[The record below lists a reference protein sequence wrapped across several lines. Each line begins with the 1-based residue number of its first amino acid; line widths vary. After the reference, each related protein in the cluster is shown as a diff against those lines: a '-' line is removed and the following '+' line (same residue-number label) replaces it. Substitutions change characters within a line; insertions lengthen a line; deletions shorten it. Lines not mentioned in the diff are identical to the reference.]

1 MESEIEKTRLPS
13 DLFDQR
19 RIMEQVER
27 IKQAALE
34 AQKKIDYDSA
44 HSPQTI
50 KAIEVVEHF
59 LRKRHRLCYGGQ
71 AINAHLP
78 KAYQFYNPEYS
89 VPDYDFFTPSQKSD
103 ILLLVKDLRAAG
115 FMEIYVREGMHEGTF
130 KIYVDYV
137 PVADMTAIDPALYRI
152 LSRREY
158 RLNGISYLDAN
169 TLRMMMYLELSR
181 PAGEVSRWG
190 KVYER
195 LVLFNEFAV
204 TPPCRI
210 QPMAEHTL
218 TPEQVQYVLSFMVEH
233 QRVFAGADLIS
244 FYDRVLRTRL
254 KRSKWVLTTKRPFL
268 FYSPTPQEDA
278 DHLVQAFRSHDHSE
292 DKEHGKAR
300 GAFRIVSYDSKGV
313 ELLPSMKII
322 VRAKKPLVFI
332 IQQTACYSHLSFR
345 MDRHRSLLIASMD
358 TLITL
363 YFSLGLIRSA
373 YFDMG
378 SMECVANHVVQLSV
392 LARNRSGG
400 PFPFISITCQGH
412 QPSVTSLIR
421 KRIQRLTRSK
431 DHIKDLLTESTRRPV
446 VHTAKNSM
454 TRNGKK
460 SHGTRRRHE

>member
-1 MESEIEKTRLPS
+1 MESEIEELRPRS

-27 IKQAALE
+27 IKHAALE
-34 AQKKIDYDSA
+34 AQKKIDYESA
-44 HSPQTI
+44 HDPQVS
-50 KAIEVVEHF
+50 KSIEVVENF

-78 KAYQFYNPEYS
+78 KAYQFYDPEYS

-103 ILLLVKDLRAAG
+103 LLLLVKDLRAAG
-115 FMEIYVREGMHEGTF
+115 FVEIYVREGMHEGTF

-137 PVADMTAIDPALYRI
+137 PVADMTAIDPSLYRI

-158 RLNGISYLDAN
+158 RMNGISYLDAN

-195 LVLFNEFAV
+195 LVLFNEFAAR
-204 TPPCRI
+204 PPCRI
-210 QPMAEHTL
+210 KPMAAHSL
-218 TPEQVQYVLSFMVEH
+218 SAEQVSFTLSFMVEH

-244 FYDRVLRTRL
+244 FYDHTLRTRT
-254 KRSKWVLTTKRPFL
+254 KRSKWVLTTKRPLL
-268 FYSPTPQEDA
+268 FYSPTPEEDA
-278 DHLVQAFRSHDHSE
+278 THLMKAFRELE
-292 DKEHGKAR
+292 DAG
-300 GAFRIVSYDSKGV
+300 GTTMRIVSYDSKGV
-313 ELLPSMKII
+313 EVLPSMKII
-322 VRAKKPLVFI
+322 VRGKQPLVFI
-332 IQQTACYSHLSFR
+332 IRQTACYSYVTFPL
-345 MDRHRSLLIASMD
+345 DRNRSLPIASMD

-378 SMECVANHVVQLSV
+378 SMECVANHVVQLSIQS
-392 LARNRSGG
+392 RDRSG

-412 QPSVTSLIR
+412 QSSVTSLIR
-421 KRIQRLTRSK
+421 KRILRLTTSK
-431 DHIKDLLTESTRRPV
+431 NHIKGLLEGSRATRAV
-446 VHTAKNSM
+446 SL
-454 TRNGKK
+454 KK
-460 SHGTRRRHE
+460 RT

>member
-1 MESEIEKTRLPS
+1 MESEIEEIRPRS

-19 RIMEQVER
+19 RITEQVER
-27 IKQAALE
+27 IKHAALA
-34 AQKKIDYDSA
+34 AQKKMDYESA
-44 HSPQTI
+44 HNPQII
-50 KAIEVVEHF
+50 KSIEVVENF

-78 KAYQFYNPEYS
+78 KAYQFYDPEYS

-103 ILLLVKDLRAAG
+103 LLLLVKDLRAAG
-115 FMEIYVREGMHEGTF
+115 FVEIYVREGMHEGTF

-137 PVADMTAIDPALYRI
+137 PVADMTAIDPSLYRI

-195 LVLFNEFAV
+195 LVLFNEFA
-204 TPPCRI
+204 TRPPCRI
-210 QPMAEHTL
+210 KPMAEHSL
-218 TPEQVQYVLSFMVEH
+218 SPEQVSFTLSFMVEH

-244 FYDRVLRTRL
+244 FYDHTLRTRT
-254 KRSKWVLTTKRPFL
+254 KRSKWVLTTKRPLL
-268 FYSPTPQEDA
+268 FYSPTPEEDA
-278 DHLVQAFRSHDHSE
+278 EHLMKAFHQLEMDADRR
-292 DKEHGKAR
+292 GKKM
-300 GAFRIVSYDSKGV
+300 RIVSYDSKGV
-313 ELLPSMKII
+313 EVLPSMKII
-322 VRAKKPLVFI
+322 VRGKQPLVFI
-332 IQQTACYSHLSFR
+332 IRQMACHSYVLFSL
-345 MDRHRSLLIASMD
+345 DRDRSLPIASMD

-378 SMECVANHVVQLSV
+378 SMECAANHVVQLSIQSRDR
-392 LARNRSGG
+392 AG

-412 QPSVTSLIR
+412 QQSVTSLIR
-421 KRIQRLTRSK
+421 KRIQRLTTSK
-431 DHIKDLLTESTRRPV
+431 NHIKGLMEGTTRSR
-446 VHTAKNSM
+446 SL
-454 TRNGKK
+454 KK
-460 SHGTRRRHE
+460 ERR

>member
-1 MESEIEKTRLPS
+1 MESEIEELRPRS

-27 IKQAALE
+27 IKHAALE
-34 AQKKIDYDSA
+34 AQKKIDYESA
-44 HSPQTI
+44 HDPQVM
-50 KAIEVVEHF
+50 KSIEVVENF

-103 ILLLVKDLRAAG
+103 LLLLVKDLRAAG
-115 FMEIYVREGMHEGTF
+115 FVEIYVREGMHEGTF

-137 PVADMTAIDPALYRI
+137 PVADMTAIDPSLYRI

-158 RLNGISYLDAN
+158 RMNGISYLDAN

-195 LVLFNEFAV
+195 LVLFNEFAAR
-204 TPPCRI
+204 PPCRI
-210 QPMAEHTL
+210 KPMAAHSL
-218 TPEQVQYVLSFMVEH
+218 SAEQVSFTLSFMVEH

-244 FYDRVLRTRL
+244 FYDHTLRTRT
-254 KRSKWVLTTKRPFL
+254 KRSKWVLTTKRPLL
-268 FYSPTPQEDA
+268 FYSPTPEEDA
-278 DHLVQAFRSHDHSE
+278 EHLMKAFHQLEADAGR
-292 DKEHGKAR
+292 KKM
-300 GAFRIVSYDSKGV
+300 RIVSYDSKGV
-313 ELLPSMKII
+313 EVLPSMKII
-322 VRAKKPLVFI
+322 VRGKQPLVFI
-332 IQQTACYSHLSFR
+332 IRQTACYSYVTFPL
-345 MDRHRSLLIASMD
+345 DRDRSLPIASMD

-378 SMECVANHVVQLSV
+378 SMECVANHVVQLSIQS
-392 LARNRSGG
+392 RDRSG

-421 KRIQRLTRSK
+421 KRIQRLTTSKNHIKGLLEGPIRSK
-431 DHIKDLLTESTRRPV
+431 SLKRRSDRSEEV
-446 VHTAKNSM
+446 RSF
-454 TRNGKK
+454 G
-460 SHGTRRRHE
+460 

>member
-1 MESEIEKTRLPS
+1 MESEIEESRIPS
-13 DLFDQR
+13 DLFDTK

-27 IKQAALE
+27 IKHAATE
-34 AQKKIDYDSA
+34 AQKKIDYASA
-44 HSPQTI
+44 HHPQVI
-50 KAIEVVEHF
+50 KSIEVIENF

-78 KAYQFYNPEYS
+78 KAYQFYDPEFS
-89 VPDYDFFTPSQKSD
+89 IPDYDFFTPSQKSD
-103 ILLLVKDLRAAG
+103 LLLLVKDLRAAG
-115 FMEIYVREGMHEGTF
+115 FVDIYVREGMHEGTF

-195 LVLFNEFAV
+195 LVLFNEFAAI
-204 TPPCRI
+204 PSCRI
-210 QPMAEHTL
+210 KPMAQHSL
-218 TPEQVQYVLSFMVEH
+218 SPDQVSFTLSFMVEH
-233 QRVFAGADLIS
+233 QRVFAGADLVT
-244 FYDRVLRTRL
+244 FYDHTLRTRT
-254 KRSKWVLTTKRPFL
+254 KRSKWVLTTKRPLL

-278 DHLVQAFRSHDHSE
+278 DHLIRAYRQME
-292 DKEHGKAR
+292 QEKKKL
-300 GAFRIVSYDSKGV
+300 RIASYDSKGV
-313 ELLPSMKII
+313 EVLPSMKII
-322 VRAKKPLVFI
+322 SRGKQALVFI
-332 IQQTACYSHLSFR
+332 VAQTACSSYLTFPLGR
-345 MDRHRSLLIASMD
+345 DRSLLIASMD

-378 SMECVANHVVQLSV
+378 SMECVANHVVQLSI
-392 LARNRSGG
+392 LSRNRAG

-421 KRIQRLTRSK
+421 KRIQRLTTSK
-431 DHIKDLLTESTRRPV
+431 NHIKGLLEGPLRQGMMKRSASRTLKRSLK
-446 VHTAKNSM
+446 H
-454 TRNGKK
+454 
-460 SHGTRRRHE
+460 

>member
-1 MESEIEKTRLPS
+1 MESEIEELRPRS

-27 IKQAALE
+27 IKHAALE
-34 AQKKIDYDSA
+34 AQKKMDYESA
-44 HSPQTI
+44 HDPQII
-50 KAIEVVEHF
+50 KSIEVVENF

-78 KAYQFYNPEYS
+78 KAYQFYDPEYS

-103 ILLLVKDLRAAG
+103 LLLLVKDLRAAG
-115 FMEIYVREGMHEGTF
+115 FVEIYVREGMHEGTF

-137 PVADMTAIDPALYRI
+137 PVADMTAIDPSLYRI

-195 LVLFNEFAV
+195 LVLFNEFAAR
-204 TPPCRI
+204 PPCRI
-210 QPMAEHTL
+210 KPMAEHSL
-218 TPEQVQYVLSFMVEH
+218 SPEQVSFTLSFMVEH
-233 QRVFAGADLIS
+233 QRIFAGADLIS
-244 FYDRVLRTRL
+244 FYDHTFRTRT
-254 KRSKWVLTTKRPFL
+254 KRSKWVLTTKRPLL

-278 DHLVQAFRSHDHSE
+278 EHLIKGFQQLEETGRRQKMRV
-292 DKEHGKAR
+292 
-300 GAFRIVSYDSKGV
+300 VSYDSKGV
-313 ELLPSMKII
+313 EVLPSMKII
-322 VRAKKPLVFI
+322 VHGKQPLVFI
-332 IQQTACYSHLSFR
+332 IRQSACHSYVTFPL
-345 MDRHRSLLIASMD
+345 DRDRSLPIASMD

-378 SMECVANHVVQLSV
+378 SMECAANHVVQLSIQ
-392 LARNRSGG
+392 ARDRAG

-421 KRIQRLTRSK
+421 KRIQRLTTSKNHIKGLMEGTTRSK
-431 DHIKDLLTESTRRPV
+431 SL
-446 VHTAKNSM
+446 
-454 TRNGKK
+454 KK
-460 SHGTRRRHE
+460 RH

>member
-1 MESEIEKTRLPS
+1 MESEIEELRPRS

-27 IKQAALE
+27 IKHAALE
-34 AQKKIDYDSA
+34 AQKKIDYESA
-44 HSPQTI
+44 HDPQVM
-50 KAIEVVEHF
+50 KSIEVVENF

-89 VPDYDFFTPSQKSD
+89 VPDYDFFTPSQKGD
-103 ILLLVKDLRAAG
+103 LLLLVKDLRAAG
-115 FMEIYVREGMHEGTF
+115 FVEIYVREGMHEGTF

-137 PVADMTAIDPALYRI
+137 PVADMTAIDPSLYRI

-158 RLNGISYLDAN
+158 RMNGISYLDAN

-195 LVLFNEFAV
+195 LVLFNEFAAR
-204 TPPCRI
+204 PPCRI
-210 QPMAEHTL
+210 KPMAAHSL
-218 TPEQVQYVLSFMVEH
+218 SAEQVSFTLSFMVEH

-244 FYDRVLRTRL
+244 FYDHTLRTRT
-254 KRSKWVLTTKRPFL
+254 KRSKWVLTTKRPLL
-268 FYSPTPQEDA
+268 FYSPTPEEDAEHLMKAFHQLEDA
-278 DHLVQAFRSHDHSE
+278 DGGTSR
-292 DKEHGKAR
+292 KKM
-300 GAFRIVSYDSKGV
+300 RIASYDSKGV
-313 ELLPSMKII
+313 EVLPSMKII
-322 VRAKKPLVFI
+322 VRGKQPLVFI
-332 IQQTACYSHLSFR
+332 IRQTACYSYVTFPL
-345 MDRHRSLLIASMD
+345 DRDRSLPIASMD

-378 SMECVANHVVQLSV
+378 SMECVANHVVQLSIQS
-392 LARNRSGG
+392 RDRSG

-421 KRIQRLTRSK
+421 KRIQRLTTSKNHIKGLLEGPIRSK
-431 DHIKDLLTESTRRPV
+431 SLKRERR
-446 VHTAKNSM
+446 
-454 TRNGKK
+454 
-460 SHGTRRRHE
+460 

>member
-1 MESEIEKTRLPS
+1 MESEIEELRPHS

-27 IKQAALE
+27 IKHAALE
-34 AQKKIDYDSA
+34 AQKKMDYESA
-44 HSPQTI
+44 HDPQII
-50 KAIEVVEHF
+50 KSIEVVENF

-78 KAYQFYNPEYS
+78 KAYQFYDPEYS

-103 ILLLVKDLRAAG
+103 LLLLVKDLRAAG
-115 FMEIYVREGMHEGTF
+115 FEEIYVREGMHEGTF

-137 PVADMTAIDPALYRI
+137 PVADMTAIDPSLYRI

-195 LVLFNEFAV
+195 LVLFNEFAAR
-204 TPPCRI
+204 PPCRI
-210 QPMAEHTL
+210 KPMAKHSL
-218 TPEQVQYVLSFMVEH
+218 SAEQVSFTLSFLVEH
-233 QRVFAGADLIS
+233 QRIFAGADLVS
-244 FYDRVLRTRL
+244 FYDHTFRTRT
-254 KRSKWVLTTKRPFL
+254 KRSKWMMTTKRPLL

-278 DHLVQAFRSHDHSE
+278 EHLVMAFRQME
-292 DKEHGKAR
+292 DGAGKKM
-300 GAFRIVSYDSKGV
+300 RIVSYDSKGV
-313 ELLPSMKII
+313 EVLPSMKII
-322 VRAKKPLVFI
+322 VRGKSPLVFVI
-332 IQQTACYSHLSFR
+332 RQSACHSYVTFPLHR
-345 MDRHRSLLIASMD
+345 DRSLLIASMD

-378 SMECVANHVVQLSV
+378 SMECVANHVVQLSIQS
-392 LARNRSGG
+392 RDRSG
-400 PFPFISITCQGH
+400 PFPFISISCQGH

-421 KRIQRLTRSK
+421 KRIQRLTTSKNHIKGLLEGSVRSK
-431 DHIKDLLTESTRRPV
+431 KSVSL
-446 VHTAKNSM
+446 
-454 TRNGKK
+454 KK
-460 SHGTRRRHE
+460 RH

>member
-1 MESEIEKTRLPS
+1 MESEIEELRPRS

-19 RIMEQVER
+19 HIMEQVER
-27 IKQAALE
+27 IKHAALE
-34 AQKKIDYDSA
+34 AQKKIDYESA
-44 HSPQTI
+44 HDPQII
-50 KAIEVVEHF
+50 KSIEVVENF

-78 KAYQFYNPEYS
+78 KAYQFYDPEYS

-103 ILLLVKDLRAAG
+103 LLLLVKDLRAAG
-115 FMEIYVREGMHEGTF
+115 FVEIYVREGMHEGTF

-137 PVADMTAIDPALYRI
+137 PVADMTAIDPSLYRI

-158 RLNGISYLDAN
+158 RMNGISYLDAN

-195 LVLFNEFAV
+195 LVLFNEFAAR
-204 TPPCRI
+204 PPCRI
-210 QPMAEHTL
+210 KPMEKHSLSA
-218 TPEQVQYVLSFMVEH
+218 EQVSFTLSFMVEH

-244 FYDRVLRTRL
+244 FYDHTLRTRT
-254 KRSKWVLTTKRPFL
+254 KRSKWVLTTKRPLL
-268 FYSPTPQEDA
+268 FYSPTPEEDA
-278 DHLVQAFRSHDHSE
+278 ELLMKAFHQMEAEVDA
-292 DKEHGKAR
+292 DKKDR
-300 GAFRIVSYDSKGV
+300 KKMRIVSYDSKGV
-313 ELLPSMKII
+313 EVLPSMKII
-322 VRAKKPLVFI
+322 VRGKKPLVFLI
-332 IQQTACYSHLSFR
+332 RQTACYSYVMFPL
-345 MDRHRSLLIASMD
+345 DRNRSLPIASMD

-378 SMECVANHVVQLSV
+378 SMECVANHVVQLSIQS
-392 LARNRSGG
+392 RDRSG

-421 KRIQRLTRSK
+421 KRIQRLTTSK
-431 DHIKDLLTESTRRPV
+431 NHIKGLLEGSRSATRKRQGGGRKETQGDV
-446 VHTAKNSM
+446 KRTSQ
-454 TRNGKK
+454 
-460 SHGTRRRHE
+460 GT

>member
-1 MESEIEKTRLPS
+1 MESEIEELRPRS

-27 IKQAALE
+27 IKHAALE
-34 AQKKIDYDSA
+34 AQKKIDYESA
-44 HSPQTI
+44 HDPQVM
-50 KAIEVVEHF
+50 KSIEVVENF

-78 KAYQFYNPEYS
+78 KAYQFYDPEYS

-103 ILLLVKDLRAAG
+103 LLLLVKDLRAAG
-115 FMEIYVREGMHEGTF
+115 FVEIYVREGMHEGTF

-137 PVADMTAIDPALYRI
+137 PVADMTAIDPSLYRI

-158 RLNGISYLDAN
+158 RMNGISYLDAN

-195 LVLFNEFAV
+195 LVLFNEFAAR
-204 TPPCRI
+204 PPCRI
-210 QPMAEHTL
+210 KPMAEHSL
-218 TPEQVQYVLSFMVEH
+218 SAEQVSFTLSFLVEH

-244 FYDRVLRTRL
+244 FYDHTLRTRT
-254 KRSKWVLTTKRPFL
+254 KRSKWVLTTKRPLL
-268 FYSPTPQEDA
+268 FYSPTPETDAESLMKAFHQMEEDTK
-278 DHLVQAFRSHDHSE
+278 RT
-292 DKEHGKAR
+292 KM
-300 GAFRIVSYDSKGV
+300 RIVSYDSKGV
-313 ELLPSMKII
+313 EVLPSMKII
-322 VRAKKPLVFI
+322 VRGKQPLVFLI
-332 IQQTACYSHLSFR
+332 HQTACHSYVTFPL
-345 MDRHRSLLIASMD
+345 DRNRSLPVASMD

-378 SMECVANHVVQLSV
+378 SMECAANHVVQLSIQS
-392 LARNRSGG
+392 RDRSG

-421 KRIQRLTRSK
+421 KRIQRLTTSK
-431 DHIKDLLTESTRRPV
+431 NHIKGLLEGSTRKSLKKRAERPERPE
-446 VHTAKNSM
+446 
-454 TRNGKK
+454 RN
-460 SHGTRRRHE
+460 

>member
-1 MESEIEKTRLPS
+1 MESEIEELRPRS

-27 IKQAALE
+27 IKHAALE
-34 AQKKIDYDSA
+34 AQKKIDYESA
-44 HSPQTI
+44 HDPQVM
-50 KAIEVVEHF
+50 KSIEVVENF

-89 VPDYDFFTPSQKSD
+89 VPDYDFFTPSQKGD
-103 ILLLVKDLRAAG
+103 LLLLVKDLRAAG
-115 FMEIYVREGMHEGTF
+115 FVDIYVREGMHEGTF

-137 PVADMTAIDPALYRI
+137 PVADMTAIDPSLYRI

-158 RLNGISYLDAN
+158 RMNGISYLDAN

-195 LVLFNEFAV
+195 LVLFNEFAAR
-204 TPPCRI
+204 PPCRI
-210 QPMAEHTL
+210 KPMAEHSL
-218 TPEQVQYVLSFMVEH
+218 SAEQVSFTLSFMVEH

-244 FYDRVLRTRL
+244 FYDHTLRTRT
-254 KRSKWVLTTKRPFL
+254 KRSKWVLTTKRPLL
-268 FYSPTPQEDA
+268 FYSPTPLEDA
-278 DHLVQAFRSHDHSE
+278 EHLMKAFHQLE
-292 DKEHGKAR
+292 DGDAGRKKM
-300 GAFRIVSYDSKGV
+300 RIVSYDSKGV
-313 ELLPSMKII
+313 EVLPSMKII
-322 VRAKKPLVFI
+322 VRGKQPLVFI
-332 IQQTACYSHLSFR
+332 IRQTACYSYVTFPL
-345 MDRHRSLLIASMD
+345 DRDRSLPIASMD

-378 SMECVANHVVQLSV
+378 SMECVANHVVQLSIQS
-392 LARNRSGG
+392 RDRSG

-412 QPSVTSLIR
+412 QPSVKSLIR
-421 KRIQRLTRSK
+421 KRIQRLATSKNHIKGLLEGPIRSIRSK
-431 DHIKDLLTESTRRPV
+431 SL
-446 VHTAKNSM
+446 
-454 TRNGKK
+454 KK
-460 SHGTRRRHE
+460 RHVI

>member
-1 MESEIEKTRLPS
+1 MESEIEELRPRS

-27 IKQAALE
+27 IKHAALE
-34 AQKKIDYDSA
+34 AQKKMDYESA
-44 HSPQTI
+44 HDPQII
-50 KAIEVVEHF
+50 KSIEVVENF

-78 KAYQFYNPEYS
+78 KAYQFYDPEYS

-103 ILLLVKDLRAAG
+103 LLLLVKDLRAAG
-115 FMEIYVREGMHEGTF
+115 FVEIYVREGMHEGTF

-137 PVADMTAIDPALYRI
+137 PIADMTAIDPSLYRI

-195 LVLFNEFAV
+195 LVLFNEFAAR
-204 TPPCRI
+204 PPCHI
-210 QPMAEHTL
+210 KPMAPHSL
-218 TPEQVQYVLSFMVEH
+218 SSEQVSFTLSFMVEH

-244 FYDRVLRTRL
+244 FYDHTFRTRT
-254 KRSKWVLTTKRPFL
+254 KRSKWRMTTKRPLL

-278 DHLVQAFRSHDHSE
+278 DHLMKAFRQMEEADT
-292 DKEHGKAR
+292 DMKRTKM
-300 GAFRIVSYDSKGV
+300 RIVSYDSKGM
-313 ELLPSMKII
+313 EMLPSMKIM
-322 VRAKKPLVFI
+322 VRGKSPLVFI
-332 IQQTACYSHLSFR
+332 IRQSACHAYVTFPL
-345 MDRHRSLLIASMD
+345 DRDRSLLIASMD

-363 YFSLGLIRSA
+363 YFSLGLIRSS

-378 SMECVANHVVQLSV
+378 SMECAANHMVQLSIQ
-392 LARNRSGG
+392 ARDRSG
-400 PFPFISITCQGH
+400 PFPFISIRCKGH
-412 QPSVTSLIR
+412 QSKVTSLIR
-421 KRIQRLTRSK
+421 KRIQRLTTSK
-431 DHIKDLLTESTRRPV
+431 NNIKGLLEGPGIKRQSL
-446 VHTAKNSM
+446 
-454 TRNGKK
+454 KK
-460 SHGTRRRHE
+460 H

>member
-1 MESEIEKTRLPS
+1 MESEIEELRPRS

-27 IKQAALE
+27 IKHAALE
-34 AQKKIDYDSA
+34 AQKKIDYESA
-44 HSPQTI
+44 HDPQVS
-50 KAIEVVEHF
+50 KSIEVVENF

-78 KAYQFYNPEYS
+78 KAYQFYDPEYS

-103 ILLLVKDLRAAG
+103 LLLLVKDLRAAG
-115 FMEIYVREGMHEGTF
+115 FVEIYVREGMHEGTF

-137 PVADMTAIDPALYRI
+137 PVADMTAIDPSLYRI

-158 RLNGISYLDAN
+158 RMNGISYLDAN

-195 LVLFNEFAV
+195 LVLFNEFAAR
-204 TPPCRI
+204 PPCRI
-210 QPMAEHTL
+210 KPMAAHSL
-218 TPEQVQYVLSFMVEH
+218 SAEQVSFTLSFMVEH

-244 FYDRVLRTRL
+244 FYDHTLRTRT
-254 KRSKWVLTTKRPFL
+254 KRSKWVLTTKRPLL
-268 FYSPTPQEDA
+268 FYSPTPEEDA
-278 DHLVQAFRSHDHSE
+278 GLLMRAFDQMEADTKGPKRS
-292 DKEHGKAR
+292 KM
-300 GAFRIVSYDSKGV
+300 RIVSYDSKGV
-313 ELLPSMKII
+313 EVLPSMKII
-322 VRAKKPLVFI
+322 VRGKQPLVFLI
-332 IQQTACYSHLSFR
+332 RQSACHSYMTFPL
-345 MDRHRSLLIASMD
+345 DRDRSLLIASMD

-378 SMECVANHVVQLSV
+378 SMECVANHVVQLSIQS
-392 LARNRSGG
+392 RDRSG

-412 QPSVTSLIR
+412 QSSVTSLIR
-421 KRIQRLTRSK
+421 KRIQRLTTSK
-431 DHIKDLLTESTRRPV
+431 NHIRGLLEGTTRSTRNTSLKKRP
-446 VHTAKNSM
+446 
-454 TRNGKK
+454 
-460 SHGTRRRHE
+460 

>member
-1 MESEIEKTRLPS
+1 MESEIEELRPRS

-27 IKQAALE
+27 IKHAALE
-34 AQKKIDYDSA
+34 AQKKIDYESA
-44 HSPQTI
+44 HDPQVS
-50 KAIEVVEHF
+50 KSIEVVENF

-78 KAYQFYNPEYS
+78 RAYQFYDPEYS

-103 ILLLVKDLRAAG
+103 LLLLVKDLRAAG
-115 FMEIYVREGMHEGTF
+115 FVEIYVREGMHEGTF

-137 PVADMTAIDPALYRI
+137 PVADMTAIDPSLYRI

-158 RLNGISYLDAN
+158 RMNGISYLDAN

-195 LVLFNEFAV
+195 LVLFNEFAAR
-204 TPPCRI
+204 PPCRI
-210 QPMAEHTL
+210 KPMAAHSL
-218 TPEQVQYVLSFMVEH
+218 SAEQVSFTLSFMVEH

-244 FYDRVLRTRL
+244 FYDHTLRTRTN
-254 KRSKWVLTTKRPFL
+254 RSKWVLTTKRPLL
-268 FYSPTPQEDA
+268 FYSPTPEEDA
-278 DHLVQAFRSHDHSE
+278 THLMKAFHELE
-292 DKEHGKAR
+292 DAGGTKM
-300 GAFRIVSYDSKGV
+300 RIVSYDSKGV
-313 ELLPSMKII
+313 EVLPSMKII
-322 VRAKKPLVFI
+322 VRGKQPLVFI
-332 IQQTACYSHLSFR
+332 IRQTACYSYVTFPL
-345 MDRHRSLLIASMD
+345 DRNRSLPIASMD

-378 SMECVANHVVQLSV
+378 SMECVANHVVQLSIQS
-392 LARNRSGG
+392 RDRSG

-412 QPSVTSLIR
+412 QSSVTSLIR
-421 KRIQRLTRSK
+421 KRIQRLTTSK
-431 DHIKDLLTESTRRPV
+431 NHIKGLLEGSR
-446 VHTAKNSM
+446 A
-454 TRNGKK
+454 TRNARAVSRKK
-460 SHGTRRRHE
+460 RT

>member
-1 MESEIEKTRLPS
+1 MESEIEELRPRS
-13 DLFDQR
+13 DLFDKH

-34 AQKKIDYDSA
+34 AQKKIDYESA
-44 HSPQTI
+44 HCPEI
-50 KAIEVVEHF
+50 IRAIEVVENF

-89 VPDYDFFTPSQKSD
+89 IPDYDFFTPSQKSD
-103 ILLLVKDLRAAG
+103 ILFLVKELRAAG
-115 FMEIYVREGMHEGTF
+115 FMDIYVREGMHEGTF
-130 KIYVDYV
+130 KIYVEYV

-158 RLNGISYLDAN
+158 RLNGISYLDTN

-195 LVLFNEFAV
+195 LVLFNEFA
-204 TPPCRI
+204 TTLPCRI
-210 QPMAEHTL
+210 KPMAQHSL
-218 TPEQVQYVLSFMVEH
+218 TPEQASFVLNFMIEH
-233 QRVFAGADLIS
+233 ERVFAGADLIS
-244 FYDRVLRTRL
+244 FYDHIIRTRA

-268 FYSPTPQEDA
+268 FYSSTPQEDA
-278 DHLVQAFRSHDHSE
+278 DHLVSAFRSLDTR
-292 DKEHGKAR
+292 GKP
-300 GAFRIVSYDSKGV
+300 FRIASYDSKGV
-313 ELLPSMKII
+313 VLLPSMKII
-322 VRAKKPLVFI
+322 VRSKQPLVFI
-332 IQQTACYSHLSFR
+332 IHQTACHSYVSFP
-345 MDRHRSLLIASMD
+345 MDRHRKLLIASMD

-392 LARNRSGG
+392 LSRNRMGG
-400 PFPFISITCQGH
+400 PFPFISINCKGH
-412 QPSVTSLIR
+412 QSSITSLIR
-421 KRIQRLTRSK
+421 KRIQRLTHSK
-431 DHIKDLLTESTRRPV
+431 KHIKELLTERTKRA
-446 VHTAKNSM
+446 T
-454 TRNGKK
+454 TK
-460 SHGTRRRHE
+460 SATTKRATTQRATTQRRRH

>member
-1 MESEIEKTRLPS
+1 MEELRPRS

-27 IKQAALE
+27 IKHAALE
-34 AQKKIDYDSA
+34 AQKKMDYESA
-44 HSPQTI
+44 HDPQII
-50 KAIEVVEHF
+50 KSIEVVENF

-78 KAYQFYNPEYS
+78 KAYQFYDPEYS

-103 ILLLVKDLRAAG
+103 LLLLVKDLRAAG
-115 FMEIYVREGMHEGTF
+115 FVEIYVREGMHEGTF

-137 PVADMTAIDPALYRI
+137 PVADMTAIDPSLYRI

-195 LVLFNEFAV
+195 LVLFNEFAAR
-204 TPPCRI
+204 PPCRI
-210 QPMAEHTL
+210 KPMAEHSL
-218 TPEQVQYVLSFMVEH
+218 SPEQVSFTLSFMVEH

-244 FYDRVLRTRL
+244 FYDHTLRTRT
-254 KRSKWVLTTKRPFL
+254 KRSKWMLTTKRPLL

-278 DHLVQAFRSHDHSE
+278 EHLIKGFQQLEEETGRRQKMRV
-292 DKEHGKAR
+292 
-300 GAFRIVSYDSKGV
+300 VSYDSKGV
-313 ELLPSMKII
+313 EVLPSMKII
-322 VRAKKPLVFI
+322 VRGKQPLVFI
-332 IQQTACYSHLSFR
+332 IRQSACHSYVTFPL
-345 MDRHRSLLIASMD
+345 DRDRSLPIASMD

-378 SMECVANHVVQLSV
+378 SMECAANHVVQLSIQ
-392 LARNRSGG
+392 ARDRGG
-400 PFPFISITCQGH
+400 PFPFISITCKGH
-412 QPSVTSLIR
+412 QQSVTSLIR
-421 KRIQRLTRSK
+421 KRIQRLTTSKNHIKGLMEGTTRSK
-431 DHIKDLLTESTRRPV
+431 SLKKRR
-446 VHTAKNSM
+446 
-454 TRNGKK
+454 
-460 SHGTRRRHE
+460 

>member
-1 MESEIEKTRLPS
+1 MESEIEELRPRS

-19 RIMEQVER
+19 RIMEQVDR
-27 IKQAALE
+27 IKHASLE
-34 AQKKIDYDSA
+34 AQKKIDYESA
-44 HSPQTI
+44 HDPQII
-50 KAIEVVEHF
+50 KSIEVVENF

-103 ILLLVKDLRAAG
+103 LLLLVKDLRAAG

-137 PVADMTAIDPALYRI
+137 PVADMTAIDPSLYRI

-158 RLNGISYLDAN
+158 RMNGISYLDAN

-195 LVLFNEFAV
+195 LVLFNEFAAR
-204 TPPCRI
+204 PPCRI
-210 QPMAEHTL
+210 KPMAAHSL
-218 TPEQVQYVLSFMVEH
+218 SVEQVSFTLSFLVEH
-233 QRVFAGADLIS
+233 QRIFAGADLIS
-244 FYDRVLRTRL
+244 FYDHTLRTRT
-254 KRSKWVLTTKRPFL
+254 KRSKWVLTTKRPLL
-268 FYSPTPQEDA
+268 FYSPTPEEDA
-278 DHLVQAFRSHDHSE
+278 EHLMKAFRQLEADGDVHAGRS
-292 DKEHGKAR
+292 KM
-300 GAFRIVSYDSKGV
+300 RIVSYDSKGV
-313 ELLPSMKII
+313 EVLPSMKII
-322 VRAKKPLVFI
+322 VRGKQPLVFLI
-332 IQQTACYSHLSFR
+332 RQTACHSYVTFPL
-345 MDRHRSLLIASMD
+345 DRDRSLLIASMD

-378 SMECVANHVVQLSV
+378 SMECVANHVVQLSIQS
-392 LARNRSGG
+392 RDRSG

-412 QPSVTSLIR
+412 QSSVTSLIR
-421 KRIQRLTRSK
+421 KRIQRLTTSK
-431 DHIKDLLTESTRRPV
+431 NHIRGLLEGTRSTR
-446 VHTAKNSM
+446 N
-454 TRNGKK
+454 TRNVSRKK
-460 SHGTRRRHE
+460 QP